1 MKCSFRYYFILI
13 IILLITYSCKN
24 ENRFEFD
31 YEKELVDVEIH
42 RLDLAMIDLDTVN
55 LINSIKTI
63 YQDYPNCFKLYIEN
77 FETVDFQDTLS
88 ISNSINHFINHPI
101 VKDINEAVLHTFS
114 EIGSIE
120 EEISIAYTY
129 LKHYFPG
136 LQLPEIFFYTSG
148 IANSFLYSDDLSL
161 IGLGSDFYLGSD
173 FTHYQDY
180 IYDYLIPHLTPE
192 NLSVDLL
199 FTILLNNFPFDSDQN
214 RLIDEMIYQGKIRY
228 LLSVI
233 MPNRMDSEVLSFTK
247 NQDIWAKQYEK
258 ESWEAIVVNKH
269 LFSKENLIISKYLEN
284 APFTAPI
291 SQDSPGRM
299 GEWIGFHI
307 VKKYMD
313 KNRNISLPELMMQNN
328 YQYILENSS
337 YNP

>member
-1 MKCSFRYYFILI
+1 MKHSLRYYFFLL
-13 IILLITYSCKN
+13 ILLITNSCTN
-24 ENRFEFD
+24 QNRFEFD
-31 YEKELVDVEIH
+31 YKNELVDVEIH
-42 RLDLAMIDLDTVN
+42 RLDLAMIELDTVN
-55 LINSIKTI
+55 LITSIKAI
-63 YQDYPNCFKLYIEN
+63 YQEYPNCFNLYINN

-136 LQLPEIFFYTSG
+136 IQLPEIFFFTSG
-148 IANSFLYSDDLSL
+148 LSNSFLYSDDLRL

-173 FTHYQDY
+173 FAHYQDY
-180 IYDYLIPHLTPE
+180 MYEYLIPHLTPE

-199 FTILLNNFPFDSDQN
+199 FTILLSNFPFDSNQK
-214 RLIDEMIYQGKIRY
+214 RLIDEMIYRGKIRY

-233 MPNRMDSEVLSFTK
+233 MPSRADSEVLSFTK
-247 NQDIWAKQYEK
+247 NQDLWANQYEK
-258 ESWEAIVVNKH
+258 ESWQAMVINKH
-269 LFSKENLIISKYLEN
+269 LFSKESLVISKYLEN

-313 KNRNISLPELMMQNN
+313 KNRDVSLAELMMQNN
-328 YQYILENSS
+328 YQYILEHSN